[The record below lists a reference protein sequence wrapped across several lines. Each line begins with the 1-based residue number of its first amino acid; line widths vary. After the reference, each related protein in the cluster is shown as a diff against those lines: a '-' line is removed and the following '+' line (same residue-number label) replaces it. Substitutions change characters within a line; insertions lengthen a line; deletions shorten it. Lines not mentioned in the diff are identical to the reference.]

1 MGKAAAKSGDKI
13 TGSDTHSVELTGTTT
28 IQQQPSL
35 PFAGAIASGLS
46 SNVRINSQFAAVV
59 GSGADNDPP
68 HSSDLGSLVPPPLN
82 KGSVFSGS
90 ATVKINSKA
99 AARHGDKA
107 TTCNEPPTPGNGQV
121 EVADAATATVC
132 FGD

>member
-13 TGSDTHSVELTGTTT
+13 KGNDIHTVVLSSNGAKK
-28 IQQQPSL
+28 PYNL
-35 PFAGAIASGLS
+35 PFVGSIASGLS

-68 HSSDLGSLVPPPLN
+68 HSSDLGSLVPPPSN

-90 ATVKINSKA
+90 ATVKINSKG

-107 TTCNEPPTPGNGQV
+107 TTCNEPPTPGNSQV
-121 EVADAATATVC
+121 EVADAATATVR

>member
-13 TGSDTHSVELTGTTT
+13 KGNDTHTVVLSSNGVSEPRSFSFSG
-28 IQQQPSL
+28 S
-35 PFAGAIASGLS
+35 IASGLS
-46 SNVRINSQFAAVV
+46 GNVRINSQFAAVV
-59 GSGADNDPP
+59 GSGADNVPA
-68 HSSDLGSLVPPPLN
+68 HNAGSDSFAVPPSN

-107 TTCNEPPTPGNGQV
+107 TTCNEPPTRGNGQV
-121 EVADAATATVC
+121 DVANATTATVR

>member
-13 TGSDTHSVELTGTTT
+13 KGNDTHTVVLSSNGARV
-28 IQQQPSL
+28 PRSL
-35 PFAGAIASGLS
+35 SFSGSIASGLS
-46 SNVRINSQFAAVV
+46 SNVRINGKFAAVV
-59 GSGADNDPP
+59 GSGADNTPP
-68 HSSDLGSLVPPPLN
+68 HNAGSDSFAAPPSN

-107 TTCNEPPTPGNGQV
+107 TTCNEPPTPGNSQV
-121 EVADAATATVC
+121 EVANATAATVW
-132 FGD
+132 FGG